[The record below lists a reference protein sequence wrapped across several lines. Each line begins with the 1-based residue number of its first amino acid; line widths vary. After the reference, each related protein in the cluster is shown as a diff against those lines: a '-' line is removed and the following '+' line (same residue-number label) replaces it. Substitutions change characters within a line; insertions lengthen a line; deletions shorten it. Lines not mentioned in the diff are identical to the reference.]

1 MNYWC
6 ISLFAHGRIG
16 QMPFHM
22 WGAYDP
28 SPLVVSWSDEMTA
41 DKLGA

>member
-22 WGAYDP
+22 WGDDP